1 MHFVLARLSY
11 GSTCIVTHSYKS
23 FSKILKRTE
32 ADLIRTIYE
41 KDGIYDN
48 SRDAL
53 EFSAEYFEASV
64 NEGENFEADLVVS
77 TSENIKLRA
86 YVSTD
91 SARIVTEKER
101 YSGPSFRL
109 HFGVDTTGLH
119 GGDCVSGNILLAT
132 NAGEFSVPV
141 SVSVVV
147 LPLESAYGTIRN
159 LEDFT
164 NLAKGNFEE
173 AYRVFTS
180 PAFSVVLAGCDEET
194 RSLYRGLAKNP
205 VTYQRVEEFLV
216 ATGNKSPVSIS
227 ADAEEGKFYNLE
239 GSTQSTVTLHRSGW
253 GFLDIRAEADAD
265 FIEIP
270 RKRILSEDFVGSVC
284 EFNYIIRY
292 ERLGRGRYFGKVTIR
307 TLDQIIEIPVV
318 ASKNGP
324 VRVDMG
330 TISRKNQ
337 IKLTRLYVDYETDK
351 IERKAY
357 CTGTRSLL
365 TAIREM
371 GDYPTLYELY
381 EAYVEETAGNR
392 QSARYI
398 MKDMSARDFKG
409 ESAEAKAMFL
419 YMGHITGF
427 LDPQKMDIV
436 GHVREWQ
443 RKNRESFI
451 LMWIL
456 FRIDPDYLRSPAK
469 KIYAMEELF
478 KTGCRSPLL
487 YIEALNL
494 LRRDGSY
501 MRRLSTFMRHV
512 MIFAVK
518 HQILPKDL
526 ASRMAHLSDNEKAFT
541 QPVYRMLTGAYEMHP
556 LPELLEAIIRFLMKG
571 MPVNPEYFKWYSL
584 AVESDYRITR
594 LYELYVETM
603 PETYQKMLPRQIL
616 KYFAL
621 NTMLS
626 ERKRAFI
633 YANVIR
639 NRDRDPATYSR
650 YEKGM
655 SEFAVKSLEEKRIDS
670 SYAVLYQTFSEE
682 FARLDLE
689 REIAEIMFTNRVY
702 TDDQRVREVIVCH
715 DELQMED
722 IYPIRHG
729 EAYVSRYTPNARILF
744 SDGRGNRFVAGV
756 PFSETPL
763 MDRTE
768 LVGICR
774 ARDCDTM
781 GFLLS
786 TAMDSGSLEEISVHN
801 FDAMRR
807 IESSRDFTPAF
818 RSEVRSG
825 ILKYIAEHAEN
836 ESLDQYLRKVDY
848 RTFAGEDKVLLANAM
863 ISRGFYQ
870 EAYAL
875 LGKFGYENMDA
886 GRLVQLADHMIEE
899 RDGRY
904 DQELLL
910 LVCVAFRQ
918 DKYDVSML
926 EYLVRNYQGDLDEM
940 VRIRAAADRLFVNT
954 DELDERILNRC
965 IFVRRILPEGG
976 DILKNYDE
984 HSGNEKTIRNY
995 ITFEA
1000 ETCFSRGTA
1009 IDDYSAG
1016 YIVRCLD
1023 DGEETEQIWRMALLL
1038 YYSGKEDYTIHEEAL
1053 IDSIL
1058 DECVLRGYRFAF
1070 FKEFP
1075 MSFLTQYE
1083 LDDKIFVEQHARP
1096 DDTVI
1101 LHYRLLAAGEM
1112 DKPYDTVPLERI
1124 YKGIFTRE
1132 FVLFY
1137 GETLEYYITISR
1149 EGQEWRSEDFSAC
1162 ADACDMDGR
1171 SQYQMINQMLELCEA
1186 EEPELLIEKI
1196 RQYRQT
1202 EQLVDTLF
1210 VLEDKF

>member
-1 MHFVLARLSY
+1 MHFVLLPASGHKYEIRM
-11 GSTCIVTHSYKS
+11 
-23 FSKILKRTE
+23 E

-41 KDGIYDN
+41 NDDIYDSTRN
-48 SRDAL
+48 AL
-53 EFSAEYFEASV
+53 TFSTEYFEAGVS
-64 NEGENFEADLVVS
+64 EGENFEADLIVS
-77 TSENIKLRA
+77 NAENIKMRA

-91 SARIVTEKER
+91 SARIVPEMRR
-101 YSGPSFRL
+101 YSGSTL
-109 HFGVDTTGLH
+109 QIHFGVFTTGLR
-119 GGDCVSGNILLAT
+119 GGERVTGNILLAT
-132 NAGEFSVPV
+132 NMGEYSIPV

-164 NLAKGNFEE
+164 QLARGNYEE

-180 PAFSVVLAGCDEET
+180 PAFPLVLSGCDEEIK
-194 RSLYRGLAKNP
+194 SLYRGLAKNP

-216 ATGNKSPVSIS
+216 ATGRKKPVSIS
-227 ADAEEGKFYNLE
+227 ADVEEGKFYNLE
-239 GSTQSTVTLHRSGW
+239 GSLQNTITLHRSGW
-253 GFLDIRAEADAD
+253 GFLDIRAESDSE

-270 RKRILSEDFVGSVC
+270 RRRILSEDFVGSVC

-292 ERLGRGRYFGKVTIR
+292 ERLGKGRYYGKVTIR

-318 ASKNGP
+318 ASKSGP

-330 TISRKNQ
+330 TISRKNL

-392 QSARYI
+392 QSARFI
-398 MKDMSARDFKG
+398 MKEMSQRDFRS

-427 LDPQKMDIV
+427 LDPQQMDIV

-443 RKNRESFI
+443 RKNRESFL

-469 KIYAMEELF
+469 KIYAMDELF

-501 MRRLSTFMRHV
+501 LRRLNPFMRHV
-512 MIFAVK
+512 LTFAVK
-518 HQILPKDL
+518 HEVLPKDL
-526 ASRMAHLSDNEKAFT
+526 ASRMAHLSENEKAFS

-571 MPVNPEYFKWYSL
+571 NPVNPEYFKWYSL

-603 PETYQKMLPRQIL
+603 PETYQKLLPRQIL

-626 ERKRAFI
+626 ERKKAFI

-639 NRDRDPATYSR
+639 NRDKDPATYSR
-650 YEKGM
+650 YESAM
-655 SEFAVKSLEEKRIDS
+655 SEFAVKALEMKRIDS
-670 SYAVLYQTFSEE
+670 SYAVLYQTFSDE

-689 REIAEIMFTNRVY
+689 KEIAEVMFTNRVY
-702 TDDQRVREVIVCH
+702 TDDQRVREVIMCH
-715 DELQMED
+715 DELQKED
-722 IYPIRHG
+722 IYPIRQG
-729 EAYVSRYTPNARILF
+729 IAYVSRYTPNARVLF
-744 SDGRGNRFVAGV
+744 SDGRGSRFVAGV

-763 MDRTE
+763 MDRSD
-768 LVGICR
+768 LIGICR

-781 GFLLS
+781 GFLLN
-786 TAMDSGSLEEISVHN
+786 TAMGSGTLEEISVQN

-807 IESSRDFTPAF
+807 IESSEEFTPAF
-818 RSEVRSG
+818 RSQVRSE

-836 ESLDQYLRKVDY
+836 ESLDQYLKRVDY
-848 RTFAGEDKVLLANAM
+848 RTFLGEDKVLLANAM
-863 ISRGFYQ
+863 ISREFYK
-870 EAYAL
+870 EAFAL

-886 GRLVQLADHMIEE
+886 GRLVRLASYMIKEKE
-899 RDGRY
+899 GRY
-904 DQELLL
+904 DEELLV

-918 DKYDVSML
+918 EKYDVDML
-926 EYLVRNYQGDLDEM
+926 EYLVANYEGDLDEM
-940 VRIRAAADRLFVNT
+940 VRIRAAADAMFVNT
-954 DELDERILNRC
+954 DEMDERILNRC

-976 DILKNYDE
+976 EILKSYAE
-984 HSGNEKTIRNY
+984 HSGKEKVIRNY
-995 ITFEA
+995 LTFEA
-1000 ETCFSRGTA
+1000 DQCFATGTA
-1009 IDDYSAG
+1009 IDAYSAD
-1016 YIVRCLD
+1016 YIVRCID

-1038 YYSGKEDYTIHEEAL
+1038 YYSKKDEYTIHEEAL

-1058 DECVLRGYRFAF
+1058 DECVMRGYRFAF

-1083 LDDKIFVEQHARP
+1083 LDDKIFVEQHARQ

-1101 LHYRLLAAGEM
+1101 LHYRLLATGEM
-1112 DKPYDTVPLERI
+1112 EKPYDTVPLERV

-1149 EGQEWRSEDFSAC
+1149 EGQEWRSEDFSAK
-1162 ADACDMDGR
+1162 ADSCDMDGR

-1186 EEPELLIEKI
+1186 EEPELLIDKI